1 MLSEAVRDYIALRRA
16 NGFKCVD
23 FEELL
28 HSYIRYANERVPGKH
43 HLCAATAVEWARLGP
58 SVQRRYR
65 RLRTIDIFAEHLRIE
80 DSHHEAMPRHIFPVA
95 RAQRHP
101 PRVFSH
107 EEISR
112 VLMLA
117 DTLKPVQSIRPL
129 TYQTLFGL
137 LFATGVRI
145 GEALRL
151 RFKDVQSDGLMIHET
166 KFAKSRQLPLHPS
179 TATAL
184 GQYLRVRRTLATDN
198 DYLFLS
204 WRRRRPL
211 DADNVLRTF
220 QSLCATADI
229 AGAGGRR
236 KPRLHDLRHSF
247 ATHALVRCRA
257 DRDGVNQHMLALST
271 YLGHSSVNSTY
282 WYLEQTPE
290 LLRSIALACEQVQ
303 PGGDS

>member
-1 MLSEAVRDYIALRRA
+1 MLSEAARDYITLRRA
-16 NGFKCVD
+16 SGFKCVD
-23 FEELL
+23 VEELL
-28 HSYIRYANERVPGKH
+28 RSYIHYASERGSDKY
-43 HLCAATAVEWARLGP
+43 LCAATAVEWARLGT
-58 SVQRRYR
+58 SAQRRHR
-65 RLRTIDIFAEHLRIE
+65 RLRTIGIFAEYLRIE
-80 DSHHEAMPRHIFPVA
+80 DPRHEAMPRHIFPVVRA
-95 RAQRHP
+95 RRYP

-107 EEISR
+107 EEIAR
-112 VLMLA
+112 VLTLA
-117 DTLKPVQSIRPL
+117 GTLKPAQSIRPL

-137 LFATGVRI
+137 LFATGMRI
-145 GEALRL
+145 SEALRL
-151 RFKDVQSDGLMIHET
+151 RFNDVQCDGLMIHET

-184 GQYLRVRRTLATDN
+184 EEYLHRRRSLATDN

-211 DADNVLRTF
+211 DAAHVLRTF
-220 QSLCATADI
+220 QSLCATAGI

-247 ATHALVRCRA
+247 AVHALVRCRA
-257 DRDGVNQHMLALST
+257 ERDGVNQHMLALST

-290 LLRSIALACEQVQ
+290 LLRGIALACEQAQ
-303 PGGDS
+303 PGAGS

>member
-1 MLSEAVRDYIALRRA
+1 MLSEAARDYIALRHA
-16 NGFKCVD
+16 SGFKCVD
-23 FEELL
+23 VEELL
-28 HSYIRYANERVPGKH
+28 RSYIRYANERDPGKH
-43 HLCAATAVEWARLGP
+43 HLCAATAVEWARLGT
-58 SVQRRYR
+58 SAQRRHR
-65 RLRTIDIFAEHLRIE
+65 RLRTIGIFAEYLRIE
-80 DSHHEAMPRHIFPVA
+80 DSRHAAMPYHIFPAA
-95 RAQRHP
+95 RVQRYP

-107 EEISR
+107 EEIAR
-112 VLMLA
+112 VLTLA
-117 DTLKPVQSIRPL
+117 GTLKPAQSIRPL

-145 GEALRL
+145 SEALRL

-166 KFAKSRQLPLHPS
+166 KFGKCRQLPLHPS

-184 GQYLRVRRTLATDN
+184 EQYLHVRRNLATDS
-198 DYLFLS
+198 DRLFLS
-204 WRRRRPL
+204 WRRRHPL
-211 DADNVLRTF
+211 DAGSVLQTF
-220 QSLCATADI
+220 QSLCATAGI

-247 ATHALVRCRA
+247 AVHALVRCRA

-290 LLRSIALACEQVQ
+290 LLRSIAVACEQAQ
-303 PGGDS
+303 PGADS